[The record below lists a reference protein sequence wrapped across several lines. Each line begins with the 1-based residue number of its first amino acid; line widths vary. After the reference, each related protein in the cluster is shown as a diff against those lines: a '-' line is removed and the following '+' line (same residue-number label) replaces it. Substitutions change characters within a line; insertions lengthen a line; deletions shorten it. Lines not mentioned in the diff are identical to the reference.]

1 MKKSVLIVVDCQKDF
16 IDGSLG
22 TPEAKAIIPR
32 VIQEVESTYDKDME
46 VYFTMDTHDENY
58 LETREGILLP
68 VEHCFSHSEG
78 WALPIDLAKALKK
91 ARANVINKSN
101 FGYMDWKD
109 ALESYREVSDITLV
123 GLCTDICVI
132 SNALILR
139 ALYPNAAIMVVAD
152 ACAGTS
158 IKAHEWALEIM
169 RHNHIIVLED
179 TAP

>member
-16 IDGSLG
+16 IDGALG
-22 TPEAKAIIPR
+22 SPEAAAIIPC
-32 VIQEVESTYDKDME
+32 VIKEVEKTYDKDME

-58 LETREGILLP
+58 LETREGMLLP

-78 WALPIDLAKALKK
+78 WALPIELAKALKK
-91 ARANVINKSN
+91 AKATVIHKSN
-101 FGYMDWKD
+101 FGYTDWQG
-109 ALESYREVSDITLV
+109 ALEGYQEVGDITIV

-139 ALYPNAAIMVVAD
+139 ALYPNAAIMVIAN

-158 IKAHEWALEIM
+158 PEAHKMALEIM
-169 RHNHIIVLED
+169 RRNHIIVLED
-179 TAP
+179 VKA

>member
-1 MKKSVLIVVDCQKDF
+1 MKKSVLIVIDCQKDF

-46 VYFTMDTHDENY
+46 VYFTMDTHDDNY
-58 LETREGILLP
+58 LETREGTLLP
-68 VEHCFSHSEG
+68 VEHCFTHSEG
-78 WALPIDLAKALKK
+78 WALPTDLAKALKK
-91 ARANVINKSN
+91 ARANMVTKSN
-101 FGYMDWKD
+101 FGYLDWGGD
-109 ALESYREVSDITLV
+109 LQGYQEVGDITLV

-139 ALYPNAAIMVVAD
+139 AIYPNAAIMVIAD

-158 IKAHEWALEIM
+158 VKAHEWALEIM

-179 TAP
+179 AKA

>member
-1 MKKSVLIVVDCQKDF
+1 
-16 IDGSLG
+16 
-22 TPEAKAIIPR
+22 
-32 VIQEVESTYDKDME
+32 ME

-78 WALPIDLAKALKK
+78 WALPTDLAKALGK
-91 ARANVINKSN
+91 AKATPITKSN
-101 FGYMDWKD
+101 FGYIHWQD

-179 TAP
+179 TKA